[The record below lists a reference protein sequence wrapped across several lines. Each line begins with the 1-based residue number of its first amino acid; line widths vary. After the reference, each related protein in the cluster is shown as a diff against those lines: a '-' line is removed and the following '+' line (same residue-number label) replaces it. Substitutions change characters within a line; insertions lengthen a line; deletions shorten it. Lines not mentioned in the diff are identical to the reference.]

1 MLEAEWPPPD
11 EVQYSSREFCT
22 TDVRQFARHLQSFVS
37 NLENY
42 PLPTL
47 IVAALPRSLD
57 GD

>member
-1 MLEAEWPPPD
+1 MRFNIRHANFA
-11 EVQYSSREFCT
+11 QQMSGSSPVT
-22 TDVRQFARHLQSFVS
+22 YKVSVS